1 MNWKN
6 LPAYFA
12 ERFPAINMALFAIL
26 FVTVYSAASH
36 FAGFSEAQGFGWKEA
51 GGILATISFFFRL
64 RVFDEIKD
72 YDLDAVNHPQR
83 VLQSGRIRMNQLI
96 SLSVVGTLLEVGWS
110 LWVGLPT
117 LLCWLA
123 AAGYSLLMRYE
134 FFVGT
139 FLKKRLVL
147 YAFTHMLVMPL
158 IILWVWSAYAPAYE
172 ISTAYFILGGLS
184 LLAGFSFELA
194 RKIHTRSEEREL
206 VDSYSKSL
214 GFQASIVA
222 VLLVLLGGVFTQTY
236 LLSLLQA
243 APWTYLLIGVLYLAT
258 LCLYLYA
265 IVRPGE
271 KLLRTGEKLVSLFM
285 LTSYLLVIIELH
297 F

>member
-1 MNWKN
+1 MKWKN

-26 FVTVYSAASH
+26 FVTVYSAASY
-36 FAGFSEAQGFGWKEA
+36 FAGFSEAAAFGWKEA
-51 GGILATISFFFRL
+51 GGVLATISFFFRL

-72 YDLDAVNHPQR
+72 YDLDALNHPQR
-83 VLQSGRIRMNQLI
+83 VLQSGRVSLKQLV
-96 SLSVVGTLLEVGWS
+96 SLSIAGSLLEISWS
-110 LWVGLPT
+110 LWVGFPT

-134 FFVGT
+134 FFVGS

-172 ISTAYFILGGLS
+172 ISRAYFILGALS

-194 RKIHTRSEEREL
+194 RKIHTRSAEREL

-214 GFQASIVA
+214 GFQASIIA

-236 LLSLLQA
+236 LLNLLQA
-243 APWTYLLIGVLYLAT
+243 APWTYYLIGALYLAT
-258 LCLYLYA
+258 LCLYIYS
-265 IVRPGE
+265 IIRPNE
-271 KLLRTGEKLVSLFM
+271 KMLRAAEKLVSLFM
-285 LTSYLLVIIELH
+285 LASYLSLIIELR